1 MSKCALATFRLR
13 RASKIGLFP
22 VEVKEMASL
31 FADFEVNHQPFWP
44 RIGRLVGLSL
54 GVHTIALA
62 VILYVPAFRDALNIA
77 YLFSGAEFV
86 SRDYNRTT
94 IGDNVEIVDL
104 ATEKFH
110 YPEGYFAPELP
121 PTSAVATD
129 PFAPRIVSQAGSAAS
144 RRPVSTP
151 TPTPQP
157 SPSPS
162 PQATPLPSPT
172 TVIASAS
179 PSPAGSP
186 AADDKKIAEA
196 QKELDK
202 VAAENNI
209 ELPKEGEINKKALKD
224 FGVFANDLK
233 NQGKLDFNQ
242 PFEIVIESELDEHG
256 QLKNAHVTKKAGDPK
271 LIELSGRMISALND
285 SGFLVYLKRINEDNP
300 GTIVIFTVKQDQ
312 SEVVATVE
320 SDASSVD
327 SARKLAN
334 GFSVLL
340 AAGAITRKGKDEE
353 VLLKNTTVSP
363 DGKRIKFNLTM
374 PRQPIVELIKKQLAA
389 S

>member
-1 MSKCALATFRLR
+1 MRL
-13 RASKIGLFP
+13 ASKIGPFEI
-22 VEVKEMASL
+22 EVKEMASL
-31 FADFEVNHQPFWP
+31 FADFEVNHLPFWP

-54 GVHTIALA
+54 AVHTIALA

-77 YLFSGAEFV
+77 FLFSGAEFV
-86 SRDYNRTT
+86 SRDYSRTT

-110 YPEGYFAPELP
+110 YPAGYFAPEVAPTP
-121 PTSAVATD
+121 PNPTD
-129 PFAPRIVSQAGSAAS
+129 PFAARIVSQAAATKK
-144 RRPVSTP
+144 PLSTP

-162 PQATPLPSPT
+162 PQASPLASPR

-179 PSPAGSP
+179 PTPAGSP
-186 AADDKKIAEA
+186 TPSDQKPEISEA
-196 QKELDK
+196 QKELDR

-233 NQGKLDFNQ
+233 NQGKLDLNQ
-242 PFEIVIESELDEHG
+242 PFEIVIESELDENG
-256 QLKNAHVTKKAGDPK
+256 KLKNARFTKKAGDPN
-271 LIELSGRMISALND
+271 LVELSGRMIAALND
-285 SGFLVYLKRINEDNP
+285 SGFMIYLKRINEDNP
-300 GTIVIFTVKQDQ
+300 GTIVIFTLKQDQ

-320 SDASSVD
+320 SDASSVS
-327 SARKLAN
+327 SARSLSQAFN
-334 GFSVLL
+334 FLL
-340 AAGAITRKGKDEE
+340 AAGAKSREGKDEE